1 MISDY
6 DLDRAL
12 RNIDTLAPDMK
23 ARVLGLLEE
32 RERMRRLKAAREHFI
47 PFVQE
52 MWPGVILGAH
62 HELMGEAFER
72 VAAGEC
78 KRLILN
84 LGPRHTKSEMASW
97 LLPAW
102 FLGRYPRKKI
112 IQASATENLA
122 SGFGRKV
129 RNLVGSEN
137 MDDMDA
143 GDIGFSDVFP
153 GITLSKDSKAASGW
167 HTNKGGEY
175 FAVGTGGVV
184 TGKGGDLIVLDDIV
198 SEQEA
203 KQAESN
209 PDIYDASYE
218 WYKSGPRQ
226 RLQPGGAL
234 IVVQTRW
241 SKKDL
246 TGRLVSAM
254 QARGDSKAGDKW
266 EVITFPAIL
275 DEGTEK
281 ERPLWPGFWSLEELQ
296 ATREEIGPAKFRAQ
310 YQQQPTSEEGAII
323 KKEAWRVWG
332 SDKEKCPGDDHLAAW
347 NYGDPPGCS
356 YIMLSID
363 TALKKNQRA
372 DYSAFTTWG
381 VFEAEDPDT
390 GRKINNIIL
399 LHAFKE
405 RLEFP
410 MLKKRVRQIDD
421 EDGDYIKPDSI
432 LIEDK
437 GSGISLIQEL
447 RSMGVAVESYSY
459 GRGTKAAPNDKV
471 ARANMVA
478 DIFASGYVWRPD
490 RRYAEEVTIECA
502 EFPNGEHDDYL
513 DSTVQA
519 MLRFRS
525 GGFINTANDDLD
537 DEEERHYVR
546 KRYY

>member
-6 DLDRAL
+6 DLDQAL
-12 RNIDTLAPDMK
+12 RNIDTLAPDVK

-32 RERMRRLKAAREHFI
+32 RERMRRLRAAREHFI
-47 PFVQE
+47 DFARE
-52 MWPGVILGAH
+52 MWPGIIIGAH
-62 HELMGEAFER
+62 HEIMGEAFDK
-72 VAAGEC
+72 VIAGEL

-84 LGPRHTKSEMASW
+84 LGPRHTKSEFGSW
-97 LLPAW
+97 LLPAY
-102 FLGRYPRKKI
+102 FLGHAPRKKI
-112 IQASATENLA
+112 IQASATADLA

-137 MDDMDA
+137 MQDMD
-143 GDIGFSDVFP
+143 IGEIGYSDVFP
-153 GITLSKDSKAASGW
+153 GITLSRDSKAASLW

-184 TGKGGDLIVLDDIV
+184 TGKGGDLTILDDIV

-203 KQAESN
+203 KLAESN
-209 PDIYDASYE
+209 PDIYEMSYE

-226 RLQPGGAL
+226 RLQPNGSLL
-234 IVVQTRW
+234 IIQTRW

-246 TGRLVSAM
+246 TGRLISAM
-254 QARGDSKAGDKW
+254 QARGESDAGDKW

-281 ERPLWPGFWSLEELQ
+281 ERPLWPGFWSLPELQ
-296 ATREEIGPAKFRAQ
+296 ATRTEIGPAKFRAQ
-310 YQQQPTSEEGAII
+310 YQQEPTSEEGAII
-323 KKEAWRVWG
+323 KKESWRIWG
-332 SDKEKCPGDDHLAAW
+332 SDKEKCPGDRHLAAW
-347 NYGDPPGCS
+347 NNFEPPGCS

-372 DYSAFTTWG
+372 DYSAFTLWG
-381 VFEAEDPDT
+381 VFDVEDPDT
-390 GRKINNIIL
+390 GREIANVIL
-399 LHAFKE
+399 LNAFKE

-410 MLKKRVRQIDD
+410 ALKKRVREANLYDQ
-421 EDGDYIKPDSI
+421 PDTI

-447 RSMGVAVESYSY
+447 RTMGVPVEAFGY
-459 GRGTKAAPNDKV
+459 GRGSRAMPNDKI

-490 RRYAEEVTIECA
+490 RRYAEEVAVECA
-502 EFPNGEHDDYL
+502 DFPNGDHDDYL

-525 GGFINTANDDLD
+525 GGFINTANDDYD
-537 DEEERHYVR
+537 DEDDLRPAAR
-546 KRYY
+546 RYY

>member
-6 DLDRAL
+6 DLDQAL

-23 ARVLGLLEE
+23 SRVLGLLEE
-32 RERMRRLKAAREHFI
+32 RERIRRLKAAREKFI
-47 PFVQE
+47 PFVRE
-52 MWPGVILGAH
+52 VWPDVIVGAH

-72 VAAGEC
+72 VVAGEC
-78 KRLILN
+78 KRLIIN
-84 LGPRHTKSEMASW
+84 MGPRHGKSEMASW

-102 FLGRYPRKKI
+102 FLGKFPKGKI

-122 SGFGRKV
+122 AGFGRKV
-129 RNLVGSEN
+129 RNLVGAEN

-143 GDIGFSDVFP
+143 GEVSFGDIFP

-175 FAVGTGGVV
+175 FAIGTGGVV
-184 TGKGGDLIVLDDIV
+184 TGKGGSLIILDDIV

-209 PDIYDASYE
+209 PDIYDASYA
-218 WYKSGPRQ
+218 WYQSGPRQ

-234 IVVQTRW
+234 IIVQTRW
-241 SKKDL
+241 SKRDL
-246 TGRLVSAM
+246 TGRLLANM
-254 QARGDSKAGDKW
+254 AARGDKDVGDKW

-296 ATREEIGPAKFRAQ
+296 ATRTEIGPAKFRAQ
-310 YQQQPTSEEGAII
+310 YQQEPVSEEGAII
-323 KKEAWRVWG
+323 KKESWRVWG
-332 SDKEKCPGDDHLAAW
+332 SDKETCPGDMHQAAW
-347 NYGDPPGCS
+347 RNYEPPACS
-356 YIMLSID
+356 YIILSID

-372 DYSAFTTWG
+372 DYSSFTTWG
-381 VFEAEDPDT
+381 VFEVEDQAT
-390 GRKINNIIL
+390 GRKINNVIL
-399 LHAFKE
+399 LNAFKE

-410 MLKKRVRQIDD
+410 MLKKRVRQSYN
-421 EDGDYIKPDSI
+421 EDQPDTI

-447 RSMGVAVESYSY
+447 RSMGVPVEAYGY
-459 GRGTKAAPNDKV
+459 GRGSKAMPNDKI

-490 RRYAEEVTIECA
+490 RRYAEEVAIECA
-502 EFPNGEHDDYL
+502 DFPNGQYDDHL

-537 DEEERHYVR
+537 DEEERRYIR

>member
-6 DLDRAL
+6 DLDQAL
-12 RNIDTLAPDMK
+12 QHIDTLAPDMK

-32 RERMRRLKAAREHFI
+32 RDRMRRLKAAREHFI

-62 HELMGEAFER
+62 HEIMGEAFER

-78 KRLILN
+78 RRLILN

-102 FLGRYPRKKI
+102 FLGKYPKKKI

-143 GDIGFSDVFP
+143 GDIRFPDVFP

-184 TGKGGDLIVLDDIV
+184 TGKGGDLIILDDIV

-218 WYKSGPRQ
+218 WFKSGPRQ
-226 RLQPGGAL
+226 RLQPGGSL

-246 TGRLVSAM
+246 TGRLISAM
-254 QARGDSKAGDKW
+254 QARGDSKTGDKW

-275 DEGTEK
+275 DEDTEN

-296 ATREEIGPAKFRAQ
+296 ATREEIGPAKFKAQ

-332 SDKEKCPGDDHLAAW
+332 SDKEICPGDMHQSAW
-347 NYGDPPGCS
+347 HNLEPPACS
-356 YIMLSID
+356 YIILSID

-381 VFEAEDPDT
+381 IFEVEDPAT

-399 LHAFKE
+399 LNAFKE

-410 MLKKRVRQIDD
+410 MLKKRVRETYN
-421 EDGDYIKPDSI
+421 EDQPDTI

-447 RSMGVAVESYSY
+447 RSMGVPVENFSY
-459 GRGTKAAPNDKV
+459 GRGTKAAPNDKT
-471 ARANMVA
+471 ARANLVS
-478 DIFASGYVWRPD
+478 DIFSSGYVWRPD
-490 RRYAEEVTIECA
+490 RRYAEAVAIECA
-502 EFPNGEHDDYL
+502 EFPNGDFDDML

-537 DEEERHYVR
+537 DDEEERRYIR

>member
-6 DLDRAL
+6 DLDQAL
-12 RNIDTLAPDMK
+12 QHIDTLAPDMK

-32 RERMRRLKAAREHFI
+32 RERMRRIKDAKEHFI
-47 PFVQE
+47 PFVRE
-52 MWPGVILGAH
+52 MWPDVIIGAH

-84 LGPRHTKSEMASW
+84 LGPRHTKSEMGSW

-102 FLGRYPRKKI
+102 FLGKYPKKKI

-129 RNLVGSEN
+129 RNLVGNEN
-137 MDDMDA
+137 MEDIDV
-143 GDIGFSDVFP
+143 GDISFSDIFP
-153 GITLSKDSKAASGW
+153 GVTLAKDSKAASGW
-167 HTNKGGEY
+167 HTNKSGEY
-175 FAVGTGGVV
+175 FAIGKDGVV
-184 TGKGGDLIVLDDIV
+184 TGKGGNLIILDDIV

-209 PDIYDASYE
+209 PNIYDASYE

-226 RLQPGGAL
+226 RLQPGGSL
-234 IVVQTRW
+234 VIIQTRW
-241 SKKDL
+241 SKRDL
-246 TGRLVSAM
+246 TGRLIENM
-254 QARGDSKAGDKW
+254 QKRAEGEPGDKW

-296 ATREEIGPAKFRAQ
+296 ATRTEIGPSKFRAQ
-310 YQQQPTSEEGAII
+310 YQQMPVSEEGAII
-323 KKEAWRVWG
+323 KKESWRVWG
-332 SDKEKCPGDDHLAAW
+332 ADNEVCPGDMHQSAW
-347 NYGDPPGCS
+347 HNFEPPACS
-356 YIMLSID
+356 YIILSID

-381 VFEAEDPDT
+381 VFEVEDQAT

-399 LHAFKE
+399 LNAFKD

-410 MLKKRVRQIDD
+410 ALKRRVRSAYN
-421 EDGDYIKPDSI
+421 EDQPDTI
-432 LIEDK
+432 LVEDK

-447 RSMGVAVESYSY
+447 RAMGVPVEAYSY
-459 GRGTKAAPNDKV
+459 GRGSKAAPNDKV

-490 RRYAEEVTIECA
+490 RRYAEEVAIECA
-502 EFPNGEHDDYL
+502 EFPAGLHDDL
-513 DSTVQA
+513 MDSTVQA

-537 DEEERHYVR
+537 DDEEERRYIR

>member
-6 DLDRAL
+6 DLDQAL
-12 RNIDTLAPDMK
+12 RNIDTLAPDTK
-23 ARVLGLLEE
+23 ARVLNLLEE
-32 RERMRRLKAAREHFI
+32 REHMRRLKAAREHFI
-47 PFVQE
+47 PFVKE

-72 VAAGEC
+72 VANGEC

-102 FLGRYPRKKI
+102 FLGKYPKKKI

-137 MDDMDA
+137 MEDMEA

-184 TGKGGDLIVLDDIV
+184 TGKGGDLIILDDIV

-203 KQAESN
+203 KLAESN

-218 WYKSGPRQ
+218 WYRSGPRQ

-234 IVVQTRW
+234 IIVQTRW

-246 TGRLVSAM
+246 TGRLLTAM
-254 QARGDSKAGDKW
+254 QNRDEKAAGDKW

-275 DEGTEK
+275 DEGSEK
-281 ERPLWPGFWSLEELQ
+281 ERPLWPGFWSLAELQ

-310 YQQQPTSEEGAII
+310 YQQEPTSEEGAII
-323 KKEAWRVWG
+323 KKESWRVWG
-332 SDKEKCPGDDHLAAW
+332 SDKETCPGDQHLAFW
-347 NYGDPPGCS
+347 NNGDPPPCN
-356 YIMLSID
+356 YVMLSID

-372 DYSAFTTWG
+372 DYSAFTVWG
-381 VFEAEDPDT
+381 IFEAEDPST
-390 GRKINNIIL
+390 GRKLNHIIL
-399 LHAFKE
+399 LYAFKE

-410 MLKKRVRQIDD
+410 TLKKRVKEVN
-421 EDGDYIKPDSI
+421 EDWQPDTI

-447 RSMGVAVESYSY
+447 RTMGIPVEAFGY
-459 GRGTKAAPNDKV
+459 GRGSRAMPNDKT
-471 ARANMVA
+471 ARTNMVA
-478 DIFASGYVWRPD
+478 DVFASGYVWRPD
-490 RRYAEEVTIECA
+490 RRYAEEVAIECA
-502 EFPNGEHDDYL
+502 EFPNSDHDDLL

-525 GGFINTANDDLD
+525 GGFITTANDDLD
-537 DEEERHYVR
+537 DDEEERRYIR